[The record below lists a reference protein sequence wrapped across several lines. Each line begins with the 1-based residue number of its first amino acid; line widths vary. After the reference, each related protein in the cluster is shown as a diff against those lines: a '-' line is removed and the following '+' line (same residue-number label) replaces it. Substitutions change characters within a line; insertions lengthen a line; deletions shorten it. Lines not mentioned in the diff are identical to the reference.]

1 MSCPPE
7 LLIDDG
13 IAVVATEIGH
23 HPPRKFPNNTTT
35 FKEHHTTLHT
45 NEMFKTFHNFFEE

>member
-45 NEMFKTFHNFFEE
+45 NEMFKTFHNFSEE